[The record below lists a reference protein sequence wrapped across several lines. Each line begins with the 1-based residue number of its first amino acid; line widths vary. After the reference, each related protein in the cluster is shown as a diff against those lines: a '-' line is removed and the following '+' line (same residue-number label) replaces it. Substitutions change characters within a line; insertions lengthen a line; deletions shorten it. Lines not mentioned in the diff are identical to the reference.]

1 MTDNIEIIKNKDI
14 PQKSGIIIFKF
25 VLFGI
30 ASLLAWNAIL
40 TELNFFNTFI
50 KQLNPF
56 VTISFLNFA
65 PNIILQFI
73 LLYKKNLFKIE
84 NQLIFALVASII
96 LLMGIPMSVI
106 LLESQKVLNLFVTII
121 LFLIMG
127 LVNALISS
135 GFFSFASLFPLEMII
150 ALSTGQGFAGIIL
163 NIIKYIIL
171 LILPTIKMGERKK
184 EILTGVIFFSISA
197 AILIVCLIIFICSL
211 KTDYFYYYLYNK
223 KSVRISKILE
233 DEGER
238 SYENNDETEGLTEYN
253 LEESQKITFIGMFK
267 LLYDINLL
275 CVFIYIVTFALY
287 PVSINKI
294 RLFSLKEGD
303 YNLNTILTIYNFF
316 DTLGRYLV
324 SKVTPTKK
332 LAYFSSLI
340 RAIFLATFILGNYF
354 QDRYN
359 QIFTSIFI
367 IINVTLFALTNGIGT
382 TLCFGIAPT
391 LVKDELKG
399 QAGASVSF
407 FTIVGIFLGACLAFL
422 TGDILN
428 KVIKLKNP
436 NAK

>member
-1 MTDNIEIIKNKDI
+1 MTDNIEIIKYKDI

-25 VLFGI
+25 ILFGV

-40 TELNFFNTFI
+40 TELDFFNTFI

-106 LLESQKVLNLFVTII
+106 LLESRKVLNLIVTII

-127 LVNALISS
+127 LVNALMSS

-171 LILPTIKMGERKK
+171 PTIKMEVRKK
-184 EILTGVIFFSISA
+184 EILTTVIFFSISA

-223 KSVRISKILE
+223 QSARISKILE
-233 DEGER
+233 EEGER
-238 SYENNDETEGLTEYN
+238 SYENNDEAEGLTEYN
-253 LEESQKITFIGMFK
+253 LEESQKTTFIGMFK

-287 PVSINKI
+287 PVSINNIK
-294 RLFSLKEGD
+294 LFSLKGD

-316 DTLGRYLV
+316 DTIGRYLV

-340 RAIFLATFILGNYF
+340 RAVFLVTFILGNYF
-354 QDRYN
+354 QDRYD
-359 QIFTSIFI
+359 QIFTSVFI
-367 IINVTLFALTNGIGT
+367 IINITLFALTNGIGT

-391 LVKDELKG
+391 LVNDELKG

-422 TGDILN
+422 TGVILN
-428 KVIKLKNP
+428 KVRK
-436 NAK
+436 

>member
-1 MTDNIEIIKNKDI
+1 MTDNIEIIKYKDI

-25 VLFGI
+25 ILFGV

-40 TELNFFNTFI
+40 TELDFFNTFI

-106 LLESQKVLNLFVTII
+106 LLESRKVLNLIVTII

-127 LVNALISS
+127 LVNALMSS

-171 LILPTIKMGERKK
+171 PTIKMEVRKK
-184 EILTGVIFFSISA
+184 EILTTVIFFSISA

-223 KSVRISKILE
+223 QSARISKILE
-233 DEGER
+233 EEGER
-238 SYENNDETEGLTEYN
+238 SYENNDEAEGLTEYN
-253 LEESQKITFIGMFK
+253 LEESQKTTFIGMFK

-287 PVSINKI
+287 PVSINNIK
-294 RLFSLKEGD
+294 LFSLKEGD
-303 YNLNTILTIYNFF
+303 YNLNTILTIYNCF
-316 DTLGRYLV
+316 DTIGRYLV

-340 RAIFLATFILGNYF
+340 RAVFLVTFILGNYF
-354 QDRYN
+354 QDRYD

-367 IINVTLFALTNGIGT
+367 IINIALFALTNGIGT

-391 LVKDELKG
+391 LVNDQLKG

-407 FTIVGIFLGACLAFL
+407 FTIVGIFLGSCLAFL
-422 TGDILN
+422 TGVILN
-428 KVIKLKNP
+428 KVRK
-436 NAK
+436 

>member
-1 MTDNIEIIKNKDI
+1 MTDNIEIIKYKDI

-25 VLFGI
+25 ILFGI

-56 VTISFLNFA
+56 VTVSFLNFA

-106 LLESQKVLNLFVTII
+106 LLESHKILNLIITII

-127 LVNALISS
+127 LVNALMSS

-171 LILPTIKMGERKK
+171 PTIKMADRKK
-184 EILTGVIFFSISA
+184 EILTGVIFFSLSA

-211 KTDYFYYYLYNK
+211 KTDYFYYYLYK
-223 KSVRISKILE
+223 EPSARVSKILE
-233 DEGER
+233 DDGERR
-238 SYENNDETEGLTEYN
+238 SYENNGEEEGLTEYC
-253 LEESQKITFIGMFK
+253 LEESQKISFIGMFK

-275 CVFIYIVTFALY
+275 CMFIYIVTFSLY
-287 PVSINKI
+287 PVSINNIK
-294 RLFSLKEGD
+294 LFSLKEGD
-303 YNLNTILTIYNFF
+303 YNLNTILTIYNCF
-316 DTLGRYLV
+316 DTIGRYLV

-332 LAYFSSLI
+332 LAYFSSII
-340 RAIFLATFILGNYF
+340 RVVFLATFILGNYF

-367 IINVTLFALTNGIGT
+367 IINITLFALTNGIGT

-391 LVKDELKG
+391 LVNEELKG

-407 FTIVGIFLGACLAFL
+407 FTILGIFIGACFAFL
-422 TGDILN
+422 TGIILKAVSKIDPSN
-428 KVIKLKNP
+428 TK
-436 NAK
+436 